1 MTHIRKLL
9 LLLMVSSLSAS
20 LLCGCKTASEQV
32 VDSNGNRVTIY
43 ETDETD
49 KTGNQI
55 EIKSWTTSDSELNST
70 EGSSN

>member
-20 LLCGCKTASEQV
+20 LFCGCKTVSGQV
-32 VDSNGNRVTIY
+32 IDSNGNRVTIY
-43 ETDETD
+43 ETDE
-49 KTGNQI
+49 TGNQI

-70 EGSSN
+70 EESSN

>member
-43 ETDETD
+43 ETDET
-49 KTGNQI
+49 GNQI

-70 EGSSN
+70 EESSN

>member
-32 VDSNGNRVTIY
+32 VDSNGNHVTIY
-43 ETDETD
+43 ETDE
-49 KTGNQI
+49 TGNQI

-70 EGSSN
+70 EESSN